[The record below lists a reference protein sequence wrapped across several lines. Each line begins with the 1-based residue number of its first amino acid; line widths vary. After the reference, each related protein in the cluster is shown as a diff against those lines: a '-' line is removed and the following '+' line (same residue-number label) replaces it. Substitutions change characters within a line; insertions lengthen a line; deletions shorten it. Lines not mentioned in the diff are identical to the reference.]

1 MIFYVD
7 QDIPCKTINTLITTT
22 VTRSFHIFMLWRSKW
37 RITTFCYNINMRKL
51 LVILVVIKLYAESI
65 YIINT
70 FGFSNSLEVL
80 PWEINLRNKK
90 ILASLEQLYSA
101 LSFYSTT
108 HDHLPDR
115 QYYSGHLLMAA
126 LKFYLKRRNC
136 RAHIF
141 FARYLFLPFLH
152 DFIYIFF
159 LSGLSF
165 TDTDDS
171 EDNRGR
177 EGIIFYSTLPIPPTH
192 EHSDT
197 CLQLCMWDDY
207 HTFLISTLV
216 IAQH

>member
-65 YIINT
+65 YIIDT

-126 LKFYLKRRNC
+126 LKFHLKLRNC
-136 RAHIF
+136 RAYIF

-171 EDNRGR
+171 
-177 EGIIFYSTLPIPPTH
+177 
-192 EHSDT
+192 
-197 CLQLCMWDDY
+197 
-207 HTFLISTLV
+207 
-216 IAQH
+216 